1 MLDRI
6 RNLQETG
13 VLGLNARNR
22 RYIMRYNDR
31 RLYPKVDNK
40 ITTKQ
45 IALDYEMPVPD
56 LYSVIRTQ
64 HDAARLNDSI
74 ADHTEFV
81 VKPAAGSGG
90 DGILIIKGR
99 RKGGYVRSSGTLVS
113 EGELAHHVSSIL
125 SGMYSLGG
133 TTDEAMIEALVHC
146 DERLEKLT
154 FQGVPDIRIIVFKG
168 FPVMAMTRLP
178 TRMSDGKANL
188 HQGAVG
194 VGIRLVDGCTQG
206 GVLGNSLIE
215 EHPDTGELI
224 AGFQLPA
231 WDRMM
236 HMAAT
241 CFDATDLGYLG
252 VDIVIDQ
259 EHGPLILELNARPGL
274 NIQLANKTGLA
285 KRLESIEEEAPER
298 LDAAG
303 RASWA
308 KDRWSR
314 PH

>member
-22 RYIMRYNDR
+22 NYIMRYNDR

-45 IALDYEMPVPD
+45 IALEYDMPVPD
-56 LYSVIRTQ
+56 LFSVISTQ
-64 HDAARLNDSI
+64 RDAAHLSDSL
-74 ADHTEFV
+74 AEHTEFV

-99 RKGGYVRSSGTLVS
+99 RKGGFVRSSGTLVS
-113 EGELAHHVSSIL
+113 DGELAHHVSSIL

-133 TTDEAMIEALVHC
+133 TADQAMIEALVHC

-154 FQGVPDIRIIVFKG
+154 FQGVPDIRIIVFQG

-194 VGIRLVDGCTQG
+194 VGIRLSDGCTQG

-224 AGFQLPA
+224 AGFQMPA
-231 WDRMM
+231 WEQMM
-236 HMAAT
+236 QMAAT
-241 CFDATDLGYLG
+241 CYDATDLGYLG

-259 EHGPLILELNARPGL
+259 LHGPLILELNARPGL

-285 KRLESIEEEAPER
+285 KRLQCIEQDAPA
-298 LDAAG
+298 DCAAHD

-308 KDRWSR
+308 SERWSR

>member
-1 MLDRI
+1 M
-6 RNLQETG
+6 
-13 VLGLNARNR
+13 LGLNARNR

-45 IALDYEMPVPD
+45 IALEYEMPVPD

-64 HDAARLNDSI
+64 RDAAHLSDSL
-74 ADHTEFV
+74 AGYSEFV

-99 RKGGYVRSSGTLVS
+99 RKGGFIRSSGTLVS

-133 TTDEAMIEALVHC
+133 TSDEAMIESLVHC

-154 FQGVPDIRIIVFKG
+154 FQGVPDIRIIVFQG

-194 VGIRLVDGCTQG
+194 VGIELADGRTRG
-206 GVLGNSLIE
+206 GVLGNTLID
-215 EHPDTGELI
+215 EHPDTGEPI
-224 AGFQLPA
+224 AGFEMPA
-231 WDRMM
+231 WDQMM
-236 HMAAT
+236 QMAAT
-241 CFDATDLGYLG
+241 CFEATGLGYLG

-259 EHGPLILELNARPGL
+259 QHGPLILELNARPGL

-285 KRLESIEEEAPER
+285 RRLESIEREAPSGCSP
-298 LDAAG
+298 LDRAG
-303 RASWA
+303 WSAE
-308 KDRWSR
+308 RWSR
-314 PH
+314 TH